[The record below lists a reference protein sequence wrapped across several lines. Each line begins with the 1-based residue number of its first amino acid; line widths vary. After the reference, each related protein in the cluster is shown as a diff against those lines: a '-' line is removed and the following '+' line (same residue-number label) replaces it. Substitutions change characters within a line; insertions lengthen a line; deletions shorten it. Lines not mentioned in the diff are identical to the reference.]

1 MRLIGMHIGV
11 SVAGTILL
19 GTAFLASSA
28 ASDYQSFKTSFD
40 CARAASEAE
49 KTICGTRELADA
61 DVEMASI
68 YKSLLSGFPA
78 VEKDR
83 LKHEQLDWLRAR
95 NKCGSAKN
103 SIDCIKQLYSQRI
116 EVFHKQKEALEES
129 PAVYTKDFISP
140 DKSCHLL
147 YKGPE
152 SSGEGVFYDVTNGGK
167 EAVHKGY
174 LRIGPM
180 VNWMSNS
187 IAELFVSEGSPAYH
201 SYYYDCH
208 EHRASPSYF
217 QSIAFD
223 PKTKVVATLEE
234 GEIVFYRLF
243 SDREFYRAKTPDI
256 DMMEYLAGCDSNAS
270 FEGDG
275 TLHITMK
282 KCNQGHDVDLRIK
295 VPD

>member
-1 MRLIGMHIGV
+1 MRLIDLNMTGITV
-11 SVAGTILL
+11 GTILL
-19 GTAFLASSA
+19 GAAFIASA
-28 ASDYQSFKTSFD
+28 ASDKQSFNASFD

-49 KTICGTRELADA
+49 KTICGTRELANA
-61 DVEMASI
+61 DVEMALI
-68 YKSLLSGFPA
+68 YKSVLSGLPA

-103 SIDCIKQLYSQRI
+103 GIDCIKHLYSKRI
-116 EVFHKQKEALEES
+116 EALNKRKEALDES
-129 PAVYTKDFISP
+129 PALYTKDFISP

-152 SSGEGVFYDVTNGGK
+152 SSGEGVFYDVTAGGK

-174 LRIGPM
+174 VRIGPM

-201 SYYYDCH
+201 SYYYDCR
-208 EHRASPSYF
+208 EHRTSPSYF

-223 PKTKVVATLEE
+223 PKTKVVATLED

-243 SDREFYRAKTPDI
+243 SDKEFYRAKTPDV
-256 DMMEYLAGCDSNAS
+256 DMMEYLTDCDSNAG
-270 FEGDG
+270 FENDG

-282 KCNQGHDVDLRIK
+282 KCSQWHDVDLRIK
-295 VPD
+295 MPD